1 MIAGRISFRKLFIKL
16 MYKNNIISYIY
27 IYIYIYLYIYL
38 MLTTPW
44 NPTEFLKLYKLA
56 THTNVVQALN
66 SKFPIKYPINR
77 MVLI

>member
-1 MIAGRISFRKLFIKL
+1 
-16 MYKNNIISYIY
+16 
-27 IYIYIYLYIYL
+27 